1 MKKADKNEKDDDN
14 KPNRRPFATGSKPGP
29 DELDHYLEERGF
41 YRKHVARDAS
51 SLFRVVSE
59 QVFDIQNYHEK
70 VRQDVATFMELNIK
84 DYANEVDKN
93 FYNYVSNLRRSRTY
107 GTLLELRV
115 LARMY
120 KRNII
125 LFEPNQNMET
135 LHRDFIKDEEYNAKE
150 PIRIFYSHKDKH
162 FDTIYPMEIVESLAE
177 CQSIVYD
184 ILYTDVFKLPDVKYA
199 VERMLHDQEEQ
210 LTLPLEEDPNK
221 YKNANGDIIEFDGH
235 EVTNCV
241 LKDPRTCH
249 FHNQEDFDDV
259 VNENKDAITIINRS
273 DDPGKLKIFKPVD
286 GFLYKSDKSCVRQL
300 LDEKITPFPYKVA
313 KALDPS
319 IYRNTEFEL
328 WSENRK
334 EQRTKWFDTNGL
346 PLRENDERHWSYY
359 GDFDKNRRYNSMKY
373 SFHDPMMK
381 GDSILGLDDDG
392 KNKFIMSNDDYKF
405 GQLTNY
411 DNFQPPRSALEPI
424 IMPVHV
430 QHHRG
435 NFRGNYRRYNNNNR
449 GFNNNNNMH
458 HNNPNHHH
466 QQPNNNN
473 NNNNMNYVGDIERE
487 NMQFNNEQEQVY
499 AQQQNPQ
506 PPPPIFQEMPPANYQ
521 FVPYDQQSP
530 PPMYQPTSQYQYIPT
545 SPYQQPIPAVQYQA
559 PMVPYPYQ
567 QPALISYQQPQPANQ
582 VVHHEPRDNAR
593 DSLNLIR
600 DNELNSPINWSPQES
615 IDINGNDLPLNDLA
629 TMQFYYNLGVRYFF
643 ASGISRRLENV
654 ANQLENLDINA
665 GNQHQDPPPV
675 PVNTPVSTKPSTSG
689 QSGHRYQHNN
699 NNMNNNNRRVFH
711 NSQSN
716 GGNKDKGRFQH
727 NHQRKEIQFNSNVK
741 NVHKADQNKAS
752 TSQVSAQNSSG
763 NIGSTQS
770 SGNIERTSSA
780 ITSTSSLGLMT
791 NLQISPISPPSAE
804 PQMQNQ
810 EQQVQQMVQMPTP
823 QPQMQYYQ
831 QYPQQGMIPQQPL
844 ICYQTEN
851 GELMPLTPAVQPIY
865 YSYPAAPQ
873 TPVYYQPQQTQ
884 ILDGTVN
891 SSDSGI
897 VDFSTYA
904 YQQPA
909 YPIIYQ
915 PQTPIYYPQT
925 PMIQAQH
932 VATTPQMAPV
942 YPVAFN
948 GTPMPQQVTTMNQD
962 TVLQQINESIST
974 GLNETSN
981 TNTNNAN

>member
-1 MKKADKNEKDDDN
+1 MKKEDKNEKDDDN
-14 KPNRRPFATGSKPGP
+14 KRNRRPFATGSKPGP

-59 QVFDIQNYHEK
+59 QVFDIQNYHDR

-93 FYNYVSNLRRSRTY
+93 FYNYVSNLRRNRTY

-115 LARMY
+115 IARMY

-135 LHRDFIKDEEYNAKE
+135 LHRDFIKDDDYNAKE
-150 PIRIFYSHKDKH
+150 PIRVFYSHKDKH
-162 FDTIYPMEIVESLAE
+162 FDTIYPMETVESLAE

-184 ILYTDVFKLPDVKYA
+184 ILYTNVFKLPDVKYA

-334 EQRTKWFDTNGL
+334 EQRMKWFDTNGL
-346 PLRENDERHWSYY
+346 PIRENDERHWSYY
-359 GDFDKNRRYNSMKY
+359 GDFDKNRRYDSMKY

-392 KNKFIMSNDDYKF
+392 KKKFIMSNDDYKF

-424 IMPVHV
+424 IMPVHI

-435 NFRGNYRRYNNNNR
+435 NFRGNNRRYNNR
-449 GFNNNNNMH
+449 GFNNNHHNNMH
-458 HNNPNHHH
+458 YNNQNHH
-466 QQPNNNN
+466 QP

-487 NMQFNNEQEQVY
+487 NMQYNNEAEQSY
-499 AQQQNPQ
+499 APPQNQP
-506 PPPPIFQEMPPANYQ
+506 PPPPIFQEMPANYQ

-545 SPYQQPIPAVQYQA
+545 SPYQQPIPAVQYQP
-559 PMVPYPYQ
+559 PMVPYSYP

-582 VVHHEPRDNAR
+582 VVHHGNEPSDNNAR

-615 IDINGNDLPLNDLA
+615 IDMNGNDLPLNDLA

-654 ANQLENLDINA
+654 ANQLESLDINA
-665 GNQHQDPPPV
+665 SNQHQDTPPV

-699 NNMNNNNRRVFH
+699 NNNNNMNNNRRVFH

-763 NIGSTQS
+763 NVGSTQS
-770 SGNIERTSSA
+770 SNNIERTSSA
-780 ITSTSSLGLMT
+780 MTSSSSLGLIT

-810 EQQVQQMVQMPTP
+810 EQQVQQMVQMQT
-823 QPQMQYYQ
+823 PQMQYYQ
-831 QYPQQGMIPQQPL
+831 QYPQQSMIPQQPL

-851 GELMPLTPAVQPIY
+851 GELMPLTPAQPIY
-865 YSYPAAPQ
+865 YSYQPAPHA
-873 TPVYYQPQQTQ
+873 PVYFQPQTQ

-897 VDFSTYA
+897 VDFSAYA
-904 YQQPA
+904 YQQSA

-925 PMIQAQH
+925 PIIQAQH
-932 VATTPQMAPV
+932 IATTPQMAPV

-948 GTPMPQQVTTMNQD
+948 GTPMPQQAVQD
-962 TVLQQINESIST
+962 TVLQQTNEPIST

-981 TNTNNAN
+981 TNANNANSSN

>member
-1 MKKADKNEKDDDN
+1 MQDKKKIDKIEKDDDN

-59 QVFDIQNYHEK
+59 QVFDIQNYHDK
-70 VRQDVATFMELNIK
+70 VRQDCATFMELNIK

-115 LARMY
+115 IARMY

-135 LHRDFIKDEEYNAKE
+135 MHRDFIKDDDYKEKE
-150 PIRIFYSHKDKH
+150 PIRVFYSHKDKH
-162 FDTIYPMEIVESLAE
+162 FDTIYPMETVESLAE
-177 CQSIVYD
+177 CQSIVYE

-199 VERMLHDQEEQ
+199 VERMLHDQDEQ
-210 LTLPLEEDPNK
+210 STLPLEEDPTK
-221 YKNANGDIIEFDGH
+221 YKNANGDIHEFDGH
-235 EVTNCV
+235 EETNCV

-249 FHNQEDFDDV
+249 FHNQEDFEEV

-334 EQRTKWFDTNGL
+334 EQRMKWFDANGL
-346 PLRENDERHWSYY
+346 PLRENDDRHWPYY
-359 GDFDKNRRYNSMKY
+359 GDFDKNRRFDSMKY
-373 SFHDPMMK
+373 SFQDPMINE
-381 GDSILGLDDDG
+381 DSILGLDDDG
-392 KNKFIMSNDDYKF
+392 KKKFIMSNDEYKL
-405 GQLTNY
+405 GQLTNF
-411 DNFQPPRSALEPI
+411 DHFQPPRSALDQI

-430 QHHRG
+430 HHRP
-435 NFRGNYRRYNNNNR
+435 NFRGNNRRYNHR
-449 GFNNNNNMH
+449 GFNNNNNNNMH
-458 HNNPNHHH
+458 HNQSHHP
-466 QQPNNNN
+466 QN

-487 NMQFNNEQEQVY
+487 NMQYNNEQEPMY
-499 AQQQNPQ
+499 PPPQNPQ
-506 PPPPIFQEMPPANYQ
+506 PPIFQEMPGNYQ
-521 FVPYDQQSP
+521 FVQYDQQSP

-545 SPYQQPIPAVQYQA
+545 SPYQQPIPTVQYQP
-559 PMVPYPYQ
+559 PMVPYTYP
-567 QPALISYQQPQPANQ
+567 QPALISYQQPPTQQPVNNPAG
-582 VVHHEPRDNAR
+582 HHSNEQRDNNNR
-593 DSLNLIR
+593 DTLNLIR

-615 IDINGNDLPLNDLA
+615 IDLNGNDLPLNDLA

-654 ANQLENLDINA
+654 ANQLETLDINA
-665 GNQHQDPPPV
+665 SSHSQDPPPV
-675 PVNTPVSTKPSTSG
+675 PVNTPVSTKPGSSG
-689 QSGHRYQHNN
+689 QSGHRYPHNN
-699 NNMNNNNRRVFH
+699 SNNSMNNRRVFH

-716 GGNKDKGRFQH
+716 SGNKDKGRIQH

-741 NVHKADQNKAS
+741 NVHKADQNKS
-752 TSQVSAQNSSG
+752 GTSQVSSQNSS
-763 NIGSTQS
+763 
-770 SGNIERTSSA
+770 
-780 ITSTSSLGLMT
+780 
-791 NLQISPISPPSAE
+791 AE
-804 PQMQNQ
+804 AQNQ
-810 EQQVQQMVQMPTP
+810 EQQVPQMVQMQTP
-823 QPQMQYYQ
+823 QPQVQYFQ
-831 QYPQQGMIPQQPL
+831 QFPQQGMIAQPPQPL

-865 YSYPAAPQ
+865 YGYQPAPQ
-873 TPVYYQPQQTQ
+873 TPVYYQTQPQ

-891 SSDSGI
+891 STDSGI
-897 VDFSTYA
+897 VDFTGYTF
-904 YQQPA
+904 QQPA

-915 PQTPIYYPQT
+915 PPTPIYYPQT
-925 PMIQAQH
+925 PMIQ
-932 VATTPQMAPV
+932 TTPQLAPV

-948 GTPMPQQVTTMNQD
+948 GTPIAQQSSSSHQD
-962 TVLQQINESIST
+962 TLTQQSNESNST

-981 TNTNNAN
+981 TNVNNANSSN